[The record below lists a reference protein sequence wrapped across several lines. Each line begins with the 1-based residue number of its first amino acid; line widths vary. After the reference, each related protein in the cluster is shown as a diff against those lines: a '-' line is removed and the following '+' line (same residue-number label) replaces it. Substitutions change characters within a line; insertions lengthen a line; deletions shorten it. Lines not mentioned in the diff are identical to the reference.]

1 MKRVLILVEG
11 QTEEQFIKGVLSPHL
26 WGYSIDVTPVILKT
40 GKSLQGRGGVSK
52 YSRIRGDILRL
63 LEDTSAALVTT
74 MLDYYGLPRDF
85 PGKST
90 LVSEDPYQRVAH
102 LEKAF
107 ESDIGNSRFLPFL
120 MLHEFETL
128 LFADI
133 EKLFEVIPDVP
144 EQKREVLRQWA
155 QQPPE
160 TINDSESRHPSR
172 CIQQY
177 IPGYAKVFHG
187 VLAVKRIGLA
197 TVREKCPHFNDW
209 LTKLES
215 L

>member
-1 MKRVLILVEG
+1 MNRVLVLVEG
-11 QTEEQFIKGVLSPHL
+11 QTEEQFIEEVLRLHL
-26 WGYSIDVTPVILKT
+26 WGSSIDITPVILKT
-40 GKSLQGRGGVSK
+40 GQSLQGRGGVSK

-85 PGKST
+85 PGKSN
-90 LVSEDPYQRVAH
+90 LVSTDPYQRVAH

-107 ESDIGNSRFLPFL
+107 ELDIGNSRFLPFL
-120 MLHEFETL
+120 MLHEFECL

-144 EQKREVLRQWA
+144 KQKRKVLQQWA
-155 QQPPE
+155 KQPPE
-160 TINDSESRHPSR
+160 TINDSESGHPSR
-172 CIQQY
+172 RIQQC
-177 IPGYAKVFHG
+177 IPGYAKLLHG

-197 TVREKCPHFNDW
+197 TVRRKCPHFNDW
-209 LTKLES
+209 LTNLEKR
-215 L
+215 